1 MSVPAR
7 PERSEGDGRRNPV
20 LGLIGCSPAAGQ
32 VRPGIDV
39 LLTDSVQLVAGKRVV
54 LLTNHTGVD
63 RAGRRDVDR
72 LYGDTAIR
80 LTALFSP
87 EHGFRGLEDRPGLPV
102 AVDSATRLPI
112 YSLYGGSRPPNFA
125 ALDSA
130 DVALVD
136 LQDIGARYYTYP
148 ATATQLLRQ
157 AARRGVRVVVL
168 DRPDPVGGEAVQGNV
183 HAAIAD
189 PDTALVGFLPVPMR
203 HGMTLGELL
212 RLANDAL
219 GLHAD
224 LVVVPAAGWRRGM
237 YFDATGLPW
246 IKPSPNMPDLES
258 AFHYPG
264 TCLFEGT
271 NLSVG
276 RGTPFAFQVIGAPW
290 LDPRSVMRRLRVPGD
305 PENAPDKAEIGVAID
320 TITFTPN
327 APTDGKY
334 AGVPLKGLRLRVTD
348 RARYDP
354 TRLAVAL
361 LAAIRAAHP
370 DSFQFGK
377 RFDLLAAGPELRA
390 ALEAGQPARAI
401 WERWAA
407 PLAAFRATR
416 AKYLLY

>member
-1 MSVPAR
+1 MI
-7 PERSEGDGRRNPV
+7 V
-20 LGLIGCSPAAGQ
+20 LALVGCSPAAGQ

-39 LLTDSVQLVAGKRVV
+39 LLSDSVHLVAGKRVV

-63 RAGRRDVDR
+63 RSGRRDVDVI
-72 LYGDTAIR
+72 YGHTAIR

-87 EHGFRGLEDRPGLPV
+87 EHGFRGVEDRPGLPD
-102 AVDSATRLPI
+102 AVDSATGLPI
-112 YSLYGGSRPPNFA
+112 YSLYSGARPPNFTP
-125 ALDSA
+125 LDSA
-130 DVALVD
+130 DVVLVD

-148 ATATQLLRQ
+148 ATATLLLRQ
-157 AARRGVRVVVL
+157 AARRGKRVVVL
-168 DRPDPVGGEAVQGNV
+168 DRPDPVGGETVQGDV
-183 HAAIAD
+183 HAAAAD
-189 PDTALVGFLPVPMR
+189 PDTMLVGFLPIPMR

-212 RLANDAL
+212 RLANDVL

-290 LDPRSVMRRLRVPGD
+290 LHPEAVLRLLQATG
-305 PENAPDKAEIGVAID
+305 NGQLGTASALIGVAVDSIS
-320 TITFTPN
+320 FTPN
-327 APTDGKY
+327 SPTDGKY
-334 AGVPLKGLRLRVTD
+334 NGVALKGLRLKVTD

-370 DSFQFGK
+370 DSFQFGA
-377 RFDLLAAGPELRA
+377 RFDLLAAGSELRA
-390 ALEAGQPARAI
+390 ALQAGQPVAAI

>member
-1 MSVPAR
+1 MRAHHVI
-7 PERSEGDGRRNPV
+7 V
-20 LGLIGCSPAAGQ
+20 LALIGCSQATGQ

-39 LLTDSVQLVAGKRVV
+39 LLSDSLHLVAGKRVV
-54 LLTNHTGVD
+54 LLTTHTGVD
-63 RAGRRDVDR
+63 AAGHRDVDR
-72 LYGDTAIR
+72 LYGHTAIR

-87 EHGFRGLEDRPGLPV
+87 EHGFRGLEDRPGLPD
-102 AVDSATRLPI
+102 AVDSATGLPI
-112 YSLYGGSRPPNFA
+112 YSLYGGSRPPNYA

-148 ATATQLLRQ
+148 ATATQLMRQ

-183 HAAIAD
+183 HAEVAD

-203 HGMTLGELL
+203 HGLTLGELL

-224 LVVVPAAGWRRGM
+224 LVVVPAAGWRRAM

-276 RGTPFAFQVIGAPW
+276 RGTALAFQIVGAPW
-290 LDPRSVMRRLRVPGD
+290 LDTAAVLERLRERGRGKGERLPGV
-305 PENAPDKAEIGVAID
+305 EVSG
-320 TITFTPN
+320 TTFTPRV
-327 APTDGKY
+327 ATDGKY
-334 AGVPLKGLRLRVTD
+334 DGIELRGIRLRVTD
-348 RARYDP
+348 RRRYDP
-354 TRLAVAL
+354 TKAAVAL
-361 LAAIRAAHP
+361 LAALRVVHR
-370 DSFQFGK
+370 DSL
-377 RFDLLAAGPELRA
+377 RFNAVSFDQLAAGRELRQAILAGRAPA
-390 ALEAGQPARAI
+390 AIWRSWGPDLARFRRARAG
-401 WERWAA
+401 
-407 PLAAFRATR
+407 
-416 AKYLLY
+416 YLLY